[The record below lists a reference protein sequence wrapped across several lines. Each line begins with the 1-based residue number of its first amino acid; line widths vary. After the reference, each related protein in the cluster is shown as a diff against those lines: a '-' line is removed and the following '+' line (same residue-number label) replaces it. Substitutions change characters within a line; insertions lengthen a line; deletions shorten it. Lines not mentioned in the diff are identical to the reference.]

1 MRSEWPIVSISSVCT
16 IFDGPHATPKKT
28 ATGPVF
34 LGISNLNSGRLNLS
48 STEFLSED
56 EFVKWTKRV
65 TPQEG
70 DVVFSYETRL
80 GQAAIVPAG
89 LRCCLGRRMALM
101 RVNLSVAVPEFVLY
115 TFLGPEF
122 QDVIRQRTIHGSTVD
137 RIPLTEFGNFP
148 IRIPP
153 LQVQLEVVGILKA
166 IDDRIALLRE
176 TNDTFEAITNA
187 IFKSWF
193 VDFDPVRAKQE
204 GRAPEGMDEATAALF
219 PDGFDESERGA
230 VPTGWQWK
238 TLGSICMESRG
249 AIQTGPFGSQLHAS
263 DYVEIG
269 IPVVMPQDLAGRRVQ
284 VEKIARIG
292 IEDALRLARHW
303 LRAGDI
309 VFSRRGDVGRH
320 ALIGVR
326 ETGWLCGTGCLL
338 VRPGE
343 SWPSATFLSLALD
356 RTDSKEWL
364 LRHAVGA
371 TMPNL
376 NTGILSAVPI
386 MRPDDRV
393 LRAFDSIVSA
403 FDERLSHGHA
413 HIRTLV
419 ELRDTLLPRLISG
432 QLRLPDDVELVEQ
445 LNTGT

>member
-1 MRSEWPIVSISSVCT
+1 MSSEWPIVTVSSICT

-28 ATGPVF
+28 GTGPVF
-34 LGISNLNSGRLNLS
+34 LGISNLSSGRLDFS

-56 EFVKWTKRV
+56 DFIKWTKRV
-65 TPQEG
+65 TPREG

-101 RVNLSVAVPEFVLY
+101 RVNPTVAIPEFVLY
-115 TFLGPEF
+115 AFLSPEF

-137 RIPLTEFGNFP
+137 RIPLIEFGNFP

-153 LQVQLEVVGILKA
+153 LHVQREVVGILKA
-166 IDDRIALLRE
+166 VDDRIALLRE
-176 TNDTFEAITNA
+176 TNATLESVAQA
-187 IFKSWF
+187 VFKSWF
-193 VDFDPVRAKQE
+193 VDFDPVRAKQK
-204 GRAPEGMDEATAALF
+204 GQVPEGMDEATAALF
-219 PDGFDESERGA
+219 PESFDESKFGQ
-230 VPTGWQWK
+230 VPKGWHAA
-238 TLGSICMESRG
+238 TLGSICAESGG

-263 DYVEIG
+263 DYRDVG

-284 VEKIARIG
+284 VHKIARVG
-292 IEDALRLARHW
+292 EADARRLIRHQ
-303 LRAGDI
+303 LQRGDI

-320 ALIGVR
+320 ALVGER
-326 ETGWLCGTGCLL
+326 EVGWLCGTGCLL
-338 VRPGE
+338 VRPGQT
-343 SWPSATFLSLALD
+343 WPSFTYLSLALD
-356 RTDSKEWL
+356 CAVAKEWL

-386 MRPDDRV
+386 MRPDDRT
-393 LRAFDSIVSA
+393 LHAFDAIIRA
-403 FDERLSHGHA
+403 LDERISHGHS

-419 ELRDTLLPRLISG
+419 DLRDTLLPRLISG
-432 QLRLPDDVELVEQ
+432 QLRLSHSLELMKHAA
-445 LNTGT
+445 